1 MKNFLILLIVTISCE
16 QSKINNLPIY
26 GRKVITET
34 IINEEIKIDTTDHTI
49 SNFSFVNQNG
59 EIINNSTFNN
69 SIYIA
74 DFFFTSCP
82 TICPLMK
89 SEMMRVY
96 KKYENEE
103 SVKFLSHT
111 INPNYDNVERLKE
124 YSKKFNID
132 SNKWHF
138 VTGDIDE
145 IYEIGLKSYMVIAAE
160 DSLSPGGFLH
170 SGAFLLVDKNRKIR
184 GVYDGT
190 NRVDVNKLLDDIPI
204 LLNENSK

>member
-1 MKNFLILLIVTISCE
+1 MKNFLTLLIITFSCE

-34 IINEEIKIDTTDHTI
+34 IIDEKIKIDTSDHTI
-49 SNFSFVNQNG
+49 SNFSFINQNG
-59 EIINNSTFNN
+59 EVVNNSTFNN

-103 SVKFLSHT
+103 NVKFLSHT

-124 YSKKFNID
+124 YSKKFNIN

-138 VTGDIDE
+138 VTGDINE
-145 IYEIGLKSYMVIAAE
+145 IYEIGFKSYMVISSE

-190 NRVDVNKLLDDIPI
+190 NKVDINKLIDEIPI
-204 LLNENSK
+204 LLNENSE

>member
-1 MKNFLILLIVTISCE
+1 MKNLLILLIITFSCE
-16 QSKINNLPIY
+16 QSKISNLPIY

-34 IINEEIKIDTTDHTI
+34 IIDEEIKIDTSDHTI
-49 SNFSFVNQNG
+49 SNFSFINQNG
-59 EIINNSTFNN
+59 EIVNNSTFNN

-103 SVKFLSHT
+103 NVKFLSHT
-111 INPNYDNVERLKE
+111 IDPNYDNVERLKE

-145 IYEIGLKSYMVIAAE
+145 IYEIGFRDYFSTWDRRSNLWK
-160 DSLSPGGFLH
+160 
-170 SGAFLLVDKNRKIR
+170 
-184 GVYDGT
+184 
-190 NRVDVNKLLDDIPI
+190 
-204 LLNENSK
+204 

>member
-1 MKNFLILLIVTISCE
+1 MKNLLILLIITFSCE
-16 QSKINNLPIY
+16 QSKISNLPIY

-34 IINEEIKIDTTDHTI
+34 IIDEEIKIDTSDHTI
-49 SNFSFVNQNG
+49 SNFSFINQNG
-59 EIINNSTFNN
+59 KIVNNSTFNN

-103 SVKFLSHT
+103 NVKFLSHT
-111 INPNYDNVERLKE
+111 IDPNYDNVKRLKE

-145 IYEIGLKSYMVIAAE
+145 IYEIGFKSYMVIASE

-170 SGAFLLVDKNRKIR
+170 SGAFLLVDQNRKIR

-190 NRVDVNKLLDDIPI
+190 NRVDINKLLDEIPI
-204 LLNENSK
+204 LLNENSE

>member
-1 MKNFLILLIVTISCE
+1 MKNLLILLIITFSCE
-16 QSKINNLPIY
+16 QSKISNLPIY

-34 IINEEIKIDTTDHTI
+34 IIDEEIKIDTSDHTI
-49 SNFSFVNQNG
+49 SNFSFINQNG
-59 EIINNSTFNN
+59 KIVNNSTFNN

-103 SVKFLSHT
+103 NVKFLSHT

-124 YSKKFNID
+124 YSKKFNIN

-138 VTGDIDE
+138 VTGDINE
-145 IYEIGLKSYMVIAAE
+145 IYEIGFKSYMVISSE

-190 NRVDVNKLLDDIPI
+190 NKVDINKLIDEIPI
-204 LLNENSK
+204 LLNENSE

>member
-1 MKNFLILLIVTISCE
+1 MKKFLILLIITFSCE
-16 QSKINNLPIY
+16 KSNKNNLPIY
-26 GRKVITET
+26 GRKVITKT
-34 IINEEIKIDTTDHTI
+34 VIDKEIKIDTSDHTI
-49 SNFSFVNQNG
+49 SNFSFINQNG

-96 KKYENEE
+96 KKYKNEE
-103 SVKFLSHT
+103 NVKFLSHT
-111 INPNYDNVERLKE
+111 INPNYDDVKRLKD
-124 YSKKFNID
+124 YSKKFDID

-145 IYEIGLKSYMVIAAE
+145 IYEIGLKSYMVIASA

-190 NRVDVNKLLDDIPI
+190 NRIDVNKLLNEIPI
-204 LLNENSK
+204 LLNENLE

>member
-1 MKNFLILLIVTISCE
+1 
-16 QSKINNLPIY
+16 
-26 GRKVITET
+26 
-34 IINEEIKIDTTDHTI
+34 
-49 SNFSFVNQNG
+49 
-59 EIINNSTFNN
+59 
-69 SIYIA
+69 
-74 DFFFTSCP
+74 
-82 TICPLMK
+82 
-89 SEMMRVY
+89 MMRVY

-103 SVKFLSHT
+103 GVKFLSHT